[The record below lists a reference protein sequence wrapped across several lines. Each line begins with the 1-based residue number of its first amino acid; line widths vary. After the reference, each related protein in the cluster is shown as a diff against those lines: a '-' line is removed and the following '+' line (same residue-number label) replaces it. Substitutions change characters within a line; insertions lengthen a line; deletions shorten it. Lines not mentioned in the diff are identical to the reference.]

1 MNEQVAALFHDL
13 ADLAPGAR
21 EERLATISLD
31 PDLRRELEELLA
43 FDGGSHS
50 GALERDIGVV
60 AGRALAAHCEVP
72 SDLAPDKFC
81 GPFKLVKQIG
91 RGGMGVVYLAER
103 ADGEVRQRA
112 AVKLLSSGGLHDP
125 VMRSRFLQERQIL
138 ASLTH
143 PNIARLLDAGHLDD
157 GQPFLVMEYV
167 DGQPI
172 DQFAES
178 LSIQRKIELI
188 LRVCEAVSY
197 LHRNLVVH
205 RDLKPGNILVTA
217 EGEPKLL
224 DFGIA
229 KILDLAADST
239 VTGLRMLTPDYASPE
254 QVAGSAISTS
264 SDVYSL
270 GAVVYRLLTGRSP
283 HVIGNTSPG
292 AIAAAVVTAEVAR
305 PGKLVP
311 AIKGDLEAILLKTL
325 RKEPAERY
333 PSVEHFADDL
343 RAYLDSRPIRARQGD
358 WAYQLRKIARRYWLP
373 ASAAAVLVAGLAA
386 GLYTVNRER
395 ALAERRFT
403 DVRQLANRL
412 FDIDAQVSQLTN
424 SASTRQ
430 LIVDTSLEYLAR
442 LESEG
447 PVSSELALDLGTA
460 YMRVARVQ
468 GIPLSANLG
477 QTKNAGENLAAA
489 ERLIARVL
497 AEQPSNRAAML
508 RSAQIAHD
516 QMSLAESDPNA
527 SALPLAR
534 RAEEWLQKFL
544 LAGTMNSSEA
554 QDIVTIGVNVANQ
567 YQISELSGDA
577 ILLLER
583 VKECAANNGQS
594 DRLGGLRIT
603 LARTKRRLGDFD
615 GALSVI
621 REYTRGPDVPVP
633 GDSINSLRRFRL
645 ALATEA
651 SALYQNDGANLG
663 RPADAIPLLERAGA
677 IGSGLIAR
685 EPNDAL
691 IRMAAGTD
699 ARLLA
704 NAFLA
709 LSNPR
714 RALASLDSGLGHLA
728 AVKNNSRARLEE
740 IRNHAVAARILL
752 SLGRRAEARTRLD
765 AAFRNL
771 RELKLYPSG
780 KFSIGGEVDSALRA
794 EAEYQAEANGGHARA
809 IALYREIL
817 AATAA
822 AKPEERLDEALDYS
836 NIYRSL
842 AQHHGRAGEKA
853 AQRDWESRRLALW
866 RHWERKLPANSFV
879 VRQLAE
885 K

>member
-1 MNEQVAALFHDL
+1 MNERVAALFHDL
-13 ADLAPGAR
+13 ADLAPAAR
-21 EERLATISLD
+21 AERLATISLD
-31 PDLRRELEELLA
+31 PDLRRELEELLT

-60 AGRALAAHCEVP
+60 AGRALAAHREVP
-72 SDLAPDKFC
+72 PDPALNKFC
-81 GPFKLVKQIG
+81 GPFKLMKQIG

-103 ADGEVRQRA
+103 ADGEIRQRA

-138 ASLTH
+138 ASLAH

-157 GQPFLVMEYV
+157 GQPFLTMEFV

-172 DQFAES
+172 DRFAER

-188 LRVCEAVSY
+188 LRVCSAVSY

-205 RDLKPGNILVTA
+205 RDLKPGNILVTT

-229 KILDLAADST
+229 KILDLATDST
-239 VTGLRMLTPDYASPE
+239 VTGIRMLTPDYASPE

-270 GAVVYRLLTGRSP
+270 GAVLYRLLTGRSP
-283 HVIGNTSPG
+283 HVIGDTSPG
-292 AIAAAVVTAEVAR
+292 AIAAAVVTAEVVR

-311 AIKGDLEAILLKTL
+311 AIKGDLKAILLKAL

-333 PSVEHFADDL
+333 PSIEHFADDL

-358 WAYQLRKIARRYWLP
+358 WAYQLQKMVRRYWLP
-373 ASAAAVLVAGLAA
+373 VSAAAAVIAGLSA

-412 FDIDAQVSQLTN
+412 FDIDDKVSQLAN
-424 SASTRQ
+424 AASTRQ
-430 LIVDTSLEYLAR
+430 LIVDTSLEHLAR
-442 LESEG
+442 LGADG

-460 YMRVARVQ
+460 YLRVARVQ

-477 QTKNAGENLAAA
+477 QKKNAAGNLTTADN
-489 ERLIARVL
+489 LVQRVL
-497 AEQPSNRAAML
+497 AAQPSNRLAML
-508 RSAQIAHD
+508 RRAEIAHD

-527 SALPLAR
+527 APLPLAR
-534 RAEEWLQKFL
+534 RSEEWLQRF
-544 LAGTMNSSEA
+544 LAGGAVNPAEA
-554 QDIVTIGVNVANQ
+554 EEAIRIGVNVANQ
-567 YQISELSGDA
+567 YQIRELNSDA
-577 ILLLER
+577 IRLLQR
-583 VKECAANNGQS
+583 VKDFAVTNGHS
-594 DRLGGLRIT
+594 SRLSGLRIIA
-603 LARTKRRLGDFD
+603 ARIKRRIGDFD

-621 REYTRGPDVPVP
+621 QEYTRGSTAPSLDGPI
-633 GDSINSLRRFRL
+633 GDLRRFRL
-645 ALATEA
+645 ALFTEA
-651 SALYQNDGANLG
+651 QILSSPFSASLG
-663 RPADAIPLLERAGA
+663 RPAESVPLLERARA
-677 IGSGLIAR
+677 IGSGLIGR

-691 IRMAAGTD
+691 IRLAAGSD
-699 ARLLA
+699 SRLLA
-704 NAFLA
+704 AA
-709 LSNPR
+709 LSQSDPK
-714 RALASLDSGLGHLA
+714 RALDTLDQGLSNLA
-728 AVKNNSRARLEE
+728 VVKNNPRARLEE
-740 IRNHAVAARILL
+740 IVTQAAAARIFL
-752 SLGRRAEARTRLD
+752 SLGRGADARTRLD

-771 RELKLYPSG
+771 RELKLYPGG
-780 KFSIGGEVDSALRA
+780 KFKVGSEVDQALRG
-794 EAEYQAEANGGHARA
+794 EAEYQAVAGGGPARA
-809 IALYREIL
+809 IAIYREIL
-817 AATAA
+817 EAVAD
-822 AKPEERLDEALDYS
+822 AKPEERLDEASDCS
-836 NIYRSL
+836 DAYRSL
-842 AQHHGRAGEKA
+842 ARYHGRAGENA
-853 AQRDWESRRLALW
+853 RQADWESRRLALW